1 MKRKRECDIIQ
12 VITQPIDMETI
23 ESKIKGE
30 RYNTEEELISDFKLM
45 FHNCQRYNEEGS
57 VIHTD
62 ATTLERVR
70 PGTGDE
76 GVKVVCST
84 IMQRWLHWRL

>member
-1 MKRKRECDIIQ
+1 
-12 VITQPIDMETI
+12 METI

-30 RYNTEEELISDFKLM
+30 RYNNEEELIADFKLM

-70 PGTGDE
+70 PLAACVGGCMGGE
-76 GVKVVCST
+76 GC
-84 IMQRWLHWRL
+84 IL

>member
-1 MKRKRECDIIQ
+1 
-12 VITQPIDMETI
+12 METI

-30 RYNTEEELISDFKLM
+30 RYNVEEELISDFKLM

-70 PGTGDE
+70 HDVCVCLGEMVSIGVVVGRYVDE
-76 GVKVVCST
+76 DSCECLVAG
-84 IMQRWLHWRL
+84 IMI

>member
-1 MKRKRECDIIQ
+1 
-12 VITQPIDMETI
+12 METI

-70 PGTGDE
+70 PDVGVSGGGVQGQSSGGE
-76 GVKVVCST
+76 GV
-84 IMQRWLHWRL
+84 WLRPVIDV

>member
-1 MKRKRECDIIQ
+1 
-12 VITQPIDMETI
+12 MEAI

-70 PGTGDE
+70 PGWWVRVRGGEDE
-76 GVKVVCST
+76 REGCVC
-84 IMQRWLHWRL
+84 WG

>member
-1 MKRKRECDIIQ
+1 
-12 VITQPIDMETI
+12 METI

-70 PGTGDE
+70 PGMSVLRGDLWVMGGEACRCTGA
-76 GVKVVCST
+76 GRVQSGILISKF
-84 IMQRWLHWRL
+84 LKGLF